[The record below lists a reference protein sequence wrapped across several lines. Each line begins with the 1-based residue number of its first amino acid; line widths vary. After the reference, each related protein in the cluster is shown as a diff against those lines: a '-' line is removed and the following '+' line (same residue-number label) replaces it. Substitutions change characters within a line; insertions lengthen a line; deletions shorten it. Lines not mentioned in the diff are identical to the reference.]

1 MGGEEAEDGLP
12 SLMMS
17 YSLLLRLR
25 AAGSFSVMLSMVIN
39 IILGVRA
46 VIALVG
52 EDSLGFPGSVYDNK
66 ARVR

>member
-1 MGGEEAEDGLP
+1 
-12 SLMMS
+12 
-17 YSLLLRLR
+17 
-25 AAGSFSVMLSMVIN
+25 MVIN